1 MYIMYNTALAN
12 VLLGSIYFYEF
23 PSLLTRSRERFY
35 FAIFSVKIGALV
47 VKLAC

>member
-23 PSLLTRSRERFY
+23 PSLLMRSRERFY
-35 FAIFSVKIGALV
+35 FAIFSVKSALV